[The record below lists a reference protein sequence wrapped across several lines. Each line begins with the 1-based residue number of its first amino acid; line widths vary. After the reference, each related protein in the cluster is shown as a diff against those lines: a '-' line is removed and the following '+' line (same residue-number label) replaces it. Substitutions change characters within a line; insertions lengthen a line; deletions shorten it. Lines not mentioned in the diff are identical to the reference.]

1 MDKRERVRQ
10 AIKEA
15 WGHLESAELLDRLA
29 AAAILAT
36 EEPEPPPSIIEEVA
50 KAIQRAGWTYAQ
62 EYQHSEKERITE
74 QAKAA
79 LRTLIKQGRESAEWG
94 DYFFD
99 TGSPYTLKKIDK
111 YIRIS
116 LSLTETE
123 FEELAE

>member
-1 MDKRERVRQ
+1 MLGTIEDQNAVIALLRE
-10 AIKEA
+10 E
-15 WGHLESAELLDRLA
+15 LEIENR
-29 AAAILAT
+29 
-36 EEPEPPPSIIEEVA
+36 EPSPPSIIEEVGHQLYKYYVKDNSA
-50 KAIQRAGWTYAQ
+50 KPESGFNAWRWDNMARQ
-62 EYQHSEKERITE
+62 S
-74 QAKAA
+74 